1 LKRTI
6 PTAALIVLA
15 NTGHTINLEE
25 PEAFNAH
32 LAAFF
37 EKVDAKA
44 WPTRDPRAMTG
55 NILGR

>member
-1 LKRTI
+1 L
-6 PTAALIVLA
+6 P

-25 PEAFNAH
+25 PDAFNAH

-37 EKVDAKA
+37 EKVDANA